1 MNISLTAAD
10 NITEV
15 LAKILEFTERR
26 RALITH
32 NITNV
37 NTPGYEP
44 RDLDVTE
51 FADLMTQAI
60 SEHIHSQRLLLRDG
74 RHIHFGQKGSF
85 ETTSIADERA
95 RRLLVANSKE
105 YLCYQTEKL
114 SETLLNSL
122 VAGDLLDRQEILDA
136 TPRYF

>member
-1 MNISLTAAD
+1 MNISSTAAD
-10 NITEV
+10 NITEI
-15 LAKILEFTERR
+15 LSKILEFTERR

-51 FADLMTQAI
+51 FTDLMTQAI
-60 SEHIHSQRLLLRDG
+60 SEHIHSQRLLLCDG
-74 RHIHFGQKGSF
+74 RNIRFGQEGSF

-95 RRLLVANSKE
+95 GQLLAANSKE
-105 YLCYQTEKL
+105 YLRYQTEKL
-114 SETLLNSL
+114 SENLLNSH
-122 VAGDLLDRQEILDA
+122 VAGDLLDRQEIPDA

>member
-15 LAKILEFTERR
+15 LSKILEFTERR

-44 RDLDVTE
+44 RDLDVME
-51 FADLMTQAI
+51 FANLMTQAI
-60 SEHIHSQRLLLRDG
+60 SEHIHSQRLLLCDG
-74 RHIHFGQKGSF
+74 RHIHFGQEGSF
-85 ETTSIADERA
+85 DTTSIADEQA
-95 RRLLVANSKE
+95 AELLAMDSKE
-105 YLCYQTEKL
+105 YLCYQTAKL
-114 SETLLNSL
+114 SENLLNSH
-122 VAGDLLDRQEILDA
+122 VAGVLLNRQEILDA

>member
-15 LAKILEFTERR
+15 LSKILEFTERR

-37 NTPGYEP
+37 NTPAYEP

-51 FADLMTQAI
+51 FAELMTQAI
-60 SEHIHSQRLLLRDG
+60 SEHIHSQRLLLCDG
-74 RHIHFGQKGSF
+74 RHIHFGREGTF
-85 ETTSIADERA
+85 DTTSIPDERA
-95 RRLLVANSKE
+95 RQLLATDSKG
-105 YLCYQTEKL
+105 YLQYQTAKL
-114 SETLLNSL
+114 SENLLNSH
-122 VAGDLLDRQEILDA
+122 VAGNLLDHQEILEA
-136 TPRYF
+136 SPRYF

>member
-15 LAKILEFTERR
+15 LSKILEFTERR
-26 RALITH
+26 RALITQ
-32 NITNV
+32 NIMNV

-60 SEHIHSQRLLLRDG
+60 SEHILSQRLLLCDG
-74 RHIHFGQKGSF
+74 KHIHFGPEGSF
-85 ETTSIADERA
+85 ETSSIADGRA
-95 RRLLVANSKE
+95 AELFATDSKE
-105 YLCYQTEKL
+105 YLHYQTAKL
-114 SETLLNSL
+114 SENLLNSH
-122 VAGDLLDRQEILDA
+122 VAGVLLDRQEILDVP
-136 TPRYF
+136 PRYF

>member
-15 LAKILEFTERR
+15 LSKILEFTERR
-26 RALITH
+26 RALITN

-51 FADLMTQAI
+51 FTDLMTQAI
-60 SEHIHSQRLLLRDG
+60 SEHIHSQRLLLCDG
-74 RHIHFGQKGSF
+74 RNIRFGQEGTF

-95 RRLLVANSKE
+95 GQLLATNSKE

-114 SETLLNSL
+114 SQNLLNSH
-122 VAGDLLDRQEILDA
+122 VAGGLLDRQEIPDA
-136 TPRYF
+136 TPRYS

>member
-15 LAKILEFTERR
+15 LSKILEFTERR

-32 NITNV
+32 NIMNV

-51 FADLMTQAI
+51 FAHLMTQAI
-60 SEHIHSQRLLLRDG
+60 SEHIHNQRLLLCDG
-74 RHIHFGQKGSF
+74 RNIRFGQEGSF
-85 ETTSIADERA
+85 ETTSIADEQA
-95 RRLLVANSKE
+95 GQLLATNSKE
-105 YLCYQTEKL
+105 YLRYQTAKL
-114 SETLLNSL
+114 SENLLNSH
-122 VAGDLLDRQEILDA
+122 VAGNLLNRQEILDVP
-136 TPRYF
+136 PRYS

>member
-1 MNISLTAAD
+1 MNNSLTAAD

-15 LAKILEFTERR
+15 LSKILEFTERR

-32 NITNV
+32 NIMNV

-51 FADLMTQAI
+51 FADLMTQAV
-60 SEHIHSQRLLLRDG
+60 SEHIHSQRLLLCDG
-74 RHIHFGQKGSF
+74 KHVRFGREGSF
-85 ETTSIADERA
+85 ETTSIPDDRA
-95 RRLLVANSKE
+95 AELLATDSKG

-114 SETLLNSL
+114 AENLLNSH
-122 VAGDLLDRQEILDA
+122 VTGDLLDRQEILDV
-136 TPRYF
+136 PPQYF

>member
-15 LAKILEFTERR
+15 LSKIVEFTERR
-26 RALITH
+26 RALITQ

-60 SEHIHSQRLLLRDG
+60 SEHIHSQRLLLCDG
-74 RHIHFGQKGSF
+74 KHGHFGHEGSF
-85 ETTSIADERA
+85 ETTSIADDRA
-95 RRLLVANSKE
+95 SELLATDSKE
-105 YLCYQTEKL
+105 YLCYQTAKL
-114 SETLLNSL
+114 SENLLNSH
-122 VAGDLLDRQEILDA
+122 VAGDLLDRQEILHVP
-136 TPRYF
+136 PRYF

>member
-15 LAKILEFTERR
+15 LSKILEFTERR

-32 NITNV
+32 NIMNV

-60 SEHIHSQRLLLRDG
+60 SEHIHSQRLLLCDG
-74 RHIHFGQKGSF
+74 KHIHFGQEGSF
-85 ETTSIADERA
+85 ETTSIADDRA
-95 RRLLVANSKE
+95 GELLATDSKA

-114 SETLLNSL
+114 AENLLNSH
-122 VAGDLLDRQEILDA
+122 VAGDLLDRQEIPDVP
-136 TPRYF
+136 PRYF

>member
-15 LAKILEFTERR
+15 LSKILEFTERR
-26 RALITH
+26 RALITQ

-44 RDLDVTE
+44 KDLDVTE

-60 SEHIHSQRLLLRDG
+60 SEHIYRQRLVLCDG
-74 RHIHFGQKGSF
+74 KHIHFGREGSF
-85 ETTSIADERA
+85 ETTSIADEA
-95 RRLLVANSKE
+95 AGELLATDSKE
-105 YLCYQTEKL
+105 YLQYQTAKL
-114 SETLLNSL
+114 SENLLNSH
-122 VAGDLLDRQEILDA
+122 VAGVLLDRKETLS
-136 TPRYF
+136 TPPRYF